1 MMIIEYPITVPD
13 DVPIM
18 DDTQFLNYVRR
29 HVCDEVYRII
39 EDAVL
44 KDDETPAGILKNAIN
59 NAISNL
65 QSIAAEIDSVNSDLS
80 EAMSEVV

>member
-1 MMIIEYPITVPD
+1 MMRIEYPITVPD

-18 DDTQFLNYVRR
+18 DDTQFLNYIHR

-44 KDDETPAGILKNAIN
+44 KDDETPAGILKSAIN
-59 NAISNL
+59 KAISNL
-65 QSIAAEIDSVNSDLS
+65 QSVVAEIESVDSDLS
-80 EAMSEVV
+80 EAMEEVV

>member
-1 MMIIEYPITVPD
+1 MMQIEYPITVPD

-44 KDDETPAGILKNAIN
+44 KDDETPAKILKNAIN

-65 QSIAAEIDSVNSDLS
+65 QSIVAEIESVNSDLS

>member
-1 MMIIEYPITVPD
+1 MIQIEYPITVPD

-39 EDAVL
+39 EDAML
-44 KDDETPAGILKNAIN
+44 KDDETPAGILKSAIN
-59 NAISNL
+59 KAISDL
-65 QSIAAEIDSVNSDLS
+65 QSIVAEIESVDGDLS